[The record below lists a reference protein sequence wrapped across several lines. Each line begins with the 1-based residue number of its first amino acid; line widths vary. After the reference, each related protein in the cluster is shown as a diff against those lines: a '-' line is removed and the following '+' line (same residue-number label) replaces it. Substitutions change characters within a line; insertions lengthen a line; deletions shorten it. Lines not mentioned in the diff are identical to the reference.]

1 MLPEQPQL
9 INPLRLA
16 KNKEQIKGSLN
27 LDALV
32 RLNGILLDNHNQ
44 VQYSLCFGFDTS
56 GICLITSNIDTEI
69 LLNCQRCLEPV
80 NVQIRK
86 HSILALYRNLKEFS
100 KIENN
105 YEPMQLD
112 EELIS
117 LESLI
122 EEEIL
127 LAMPLSPTHSNK
139 NCIKGEAAKKI
150 NVKNRENPFSLLK
163 KLKDGKV

>member
-16 KNKEQIKGSLN
+16 KNKERIDGFLN
-27 LDALV
+27 HDILV
-32 RLNGILLDNHNQ
+32 RLNAILLDNGGQ
-44 VQYSLCFGFDTS
+44 VKYSLCFDFDPS
-56 GICLITSNIDTEI
+56 GICRITTSIDTEI

-80 NVQIRK
+80 NTQIRK
-86 HSILALYRNLKEFS
+86 CSTLGLYRNLEEFN
-100 KIENN
+100 KLEND
-105 YEPMQLD
+105 YEPLQLH

-117 LESLI
+117 LELLV

-127 LAMPLSPTHSNK
+127 LAIPLAPTHGNK
-139 NCIKGEAAKKI
+139 SCIKSQAAMKTNLNK
-150 NVKNRENPFSLLK
+150 ENPFSALK

>member
-16 KNKEQIKGSLN
+16 KNKERIDGFLN
-27 LDALV
+27 HDILV
-32 RLNGILLDNHNQ
+32 RLNGILLDNSGQ
-44 VQYSLCFGFDTS
+44 VKYSLCFDFDAS
-56 GICLITSNIDTEI
+56 GICRITTSIDTEI

-80 NVQIRK
+80 NTQIRK
-86 HSILALYRNLKEFS
+86 CSTLGLYRNLEEFN
-100 KIENN
+100 KLEND
-105 YEPMQLD
+105 YEPLQLR

-117 LESLI
+117 LELLV

-127 LAMPLSPTHSNK
+127 LAIPLAPTHGNK
-139 NCIKGEAAKKI
+139 SCIKSKAAMKTNLNK
-150 NVKNRENPFSLLK
+150 ENPFSALK